1 MKYEKYYSKN
11 SYIISRYLI
20 FECFGIFGIYMVKIT
35 KALFAI
41 FLSLLLFSCK
51 SETNYEKGLQA
62 FNNYNYE
69 EAITY
74 LENSL
79 IEDNGIN
86 KEDINIILSKAY
98 INLGKY
104 IEAIEI
110 LDGIDGNKTNEFIDE
125 LLKGYDLINED
136 GINHKTVKI
145 CVDKNPGYITGLNL
159 EGYIIESTHLQG
171 PHPVSEY
178 HQYLMVLE
186 IDNTGDNH
194 KFLTSYYNEKE
205 LYDTFGHVNESLG
218 VSLNYQNGEL
228 DTFTV
233 SEGSF
238 DCVWETD
245 IYTRTYDSDFKIQ
258 KYANETYY
266 PIEVDNHN
274 ILEEEFIYYENGALE
289 KYTYN
294 RKCFVTDREICEIM
308 DHFLLGDD
316 LDINIDDIKNR
327 QSYVNEYTRIRT
339 YTKDERF
346 LKEEYYEFD
355 ILKREVVATYDENN
369 RVINYAANNYE
380 GYNNGY
386 EQPFEWSYEY
396 NDDGYLVKEEII
408 RRDVFYPEGYYA
420 TYEYSEDYTTVT
432 KTEHCPTYPEVDGN
446 SQTLYRH
453 PDGYYY
459 YEEYI
464 PNE

>member
-1 MKYEKYYSKN
+1 MINQIVLAGRLVSDPEVVTTENNRKRTNITVAIPRSFKN
-11 SYIISRYLI
+11 
-20 FECFGIFGIYMVKIT
+20 
-35 KALFAI
+35 
-41 FLSLLLFSCK
+41 
-51 SETNYEKGLQA
+51 
-62 FNNYNYE
+62 
-69 EAITY
+69 
-74 LENSL
+74 
-79 IEDNGIN
+79 
-86 KEDINIILSKAY
+86 
-98 INLGKY
+98 
-104 IEAIEI
+104 
-110 LDGIDGNKTNEFIDE
+110 IDG
-125 LLKGYDLINED
+125 
-136 GINHKTVKI
+136 
-145 CVDKNPGYITGLNL
+145 
-159 EGYIIESTHLQG
+159 
-171 PHPVSEY
+171 
-178 HQYLMVLE
+178 
-186 IDNTGDNH
+186 
-194 KFLTSYYNEKE
+194 
-205 LYDTFGHVNESLG
+205 
-218 VSLNYQNGEL
+218 
-228 DTFTV
+228 
-233 SEGSF
+233 
-238 DCVWETD
+238 
-245 IYTRTYDSDFKIQ
+245 TYDSDFKIQ

-369 RVINYAANNYE
+369 RVINYSANNYE
-380 GYNNGY
+380 GYDNWY

-396 NDDGYLVKEEII
+396 NDDGYLIKEEII
-408 RRDVFYPEGYYA
+408 RRDTFHPEGYYT
-420 TYEYSEDYTTVT
+420 TYEYSEDYTIVTV
-432 KTEHCPTYPEVDGN
+432 TEHCPTYPEVDGN